1 MKTLKMYVYDQ
12 NYSGAYFYE
21 TLGVYKEDLSI
32 IPLKCNFYNSKD
44 VNYKDIGVVDISIVP
59 DMVYFNGVYNGD
71 DCPCC
76 GDRWYRLE
84 ENDLKIIYI
93 FETVEEYKNSNI
105 GKCDYYFILED
116 LKELDNGYK
125 QHN

>member
-105 GKCDYYFILED
+105 GKHDYYFILED

>member
-44 VNYKDIGVVDISIVP
+44 VNYRNIGVVDISIVP

-105 GKCDYYFILED
+105 GKHDYYFILED
-116 LKELDNGYK
+116 LKELDNG
-125 QHN
+125 

>member
-1 MKTLKMYVYDQ
+1 MKTLKMYVYAQ

>member
-105 GKCDYYFILED
+105 GKHDYYFILED
-116 LKELDNGYK
+116 LKELDNG
-125 QHN
+125 